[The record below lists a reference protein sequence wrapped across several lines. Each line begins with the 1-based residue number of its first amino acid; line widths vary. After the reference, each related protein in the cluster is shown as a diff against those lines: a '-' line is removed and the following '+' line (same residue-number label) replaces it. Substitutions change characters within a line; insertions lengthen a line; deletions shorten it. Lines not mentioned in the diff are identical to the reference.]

1 MFPFFPAGGDDTI
14 AYKLHVNDGV
24 IESQYEFL
32 PIPDTDPAPALS
44 VSQLAT
50 PEREDA
56 EVLITTSTNLFL
68 ATTRDMDLTGEIDFD
83 SDLVAG
89 VDGFRQTTA
98 ATSGPLYY
106 LTDDSGRQ
114 IVGRLSDGKTL
125 PTADFPQDPANIGA
139 PNGGVGQP
147 SVSRGFV
154 QFAGPEGVFVY
165 RNTDVTAPEVELDR
179 AAARRDGRGRSTT
192 RRGNRVRRARDRRGR
207 VPRQR
212 PLARRHRAARLR
224 QPADSR

>member
-1 MFPFFPAGGDDTI
+1 MTPSVPVQPNGAIPGPGSPVDEAQFIYVAASGVFPFFPAGGDDTI

-50 PEREDA
+50 PDREDA
-56 EVLITTSTNLFL
+56 EVLISTSTNLFL

-106 LTDDSGRQ
+106 LTDDSGAADRRPAQRRQ
-114 IVGRLSDGKTL
+114 DAADRRL
-125 PTADFPQDPANIGA
+125 P
-139 PNGGVGQP
+139 
-147 SVSRGFV
+147 
-154 QFAGPEGVFVY
+154 AGPGQ
-165 RNTDVTAPEVELDR
+165 RRR
-179 AAARRDGRGRSTT
+179 AQRRRRPAVGLARLRAVRRPRGRVRLPQH
-192 RRGNRVRRARDRRGR
+192 RRRRARR
-207 VPRQR
+207 
-212 PLARRHRAARLR
+212 
-224 QPADSR
+224 SS